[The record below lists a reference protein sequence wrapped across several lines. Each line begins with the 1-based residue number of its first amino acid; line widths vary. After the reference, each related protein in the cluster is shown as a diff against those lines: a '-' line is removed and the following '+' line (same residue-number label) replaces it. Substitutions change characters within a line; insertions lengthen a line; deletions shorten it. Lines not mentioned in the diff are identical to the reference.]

1 MDRSFL
7 ENTITGQVLDMAI
20 PHDGLMEFYLVPLS
34 NGDSLSIAF
43 RWNLSIQR
51 EEVEKIISMVSS
63 TLKEIPKE

>member
-1 MDRSFL
+1 
-7 ENTITGQVLDMAI
+7 
-20 PHDGLMEFYLVPLS
+20 MEFYLVPLS
-34 NGDSLSIAF
+34 NGDSLAIAF